1 MPHGLS
7 VLSQVGL
14 QPEHLAKLLM
24 KFPRIIEYRSER
36 TLRPR
41 LDFLKR
47 HGVQQADISKVGG
60 GGAGVHTALA
70 YVFSTS
76 ASG

>member
-1 MPHGLS
+1 MYWVCVS
-7 VLSQVGL
+7 SQVGL
-14 QPEHLAKLLM
+14 EPEDLAKLLM

-60 GGAGVHTALA
+60 CAHAHDGV
-70 YVFSTS
+70 YTS
-76 ASG
+76 LWSV